1 MLLLSETLRE
11 QVGEPQGRTGF
22 SVSGVVACGKPLRV
36 YVYLDNL
43 FLGSPLCSECN
54 YVLRI
59 NNYELERSDM
69 TTVNDPTVVTEVTD
83 LYLKY
88 EEALCNNNLEVMDSL
103 FWDGAE
109 VVRFGITENLYGGDE
124 IRKFRASRPSPKI
137 EREISNLKVVTFG
150 KDAATVT
157 LEFYRNIN
165 GVERFGRQSQTWYRF
180 TEGWKVVSAHVS
192 LLPV

>member
-1 MLLLSETLRE
+1 MTTIND
-11 QVGEPQGRTGF
+11 PA
-22 SVSGVVACGKPLRV
+22 VVA
-36 YVYLDNL
+36 
-43 FLGSPLCSECN
+43 
-54 YVLRI
+54 
-59 NNYELERSDM
+59 
-69 TTVNDPTVVTEVTD
+69 EVTD
-83 LYLKY
+83 LYFKY
-88 EEALCNNNLEVMDSL
+88 EEALSNNNLEVMDSL
-103 FWDGAE
+103 FWDAPE

-124 IRKFRASRPSPKI
+124 IRNFRQNRSNPKI

-157 LEFYRNIN
+157 LEFHRIIN

>member
-1 MLLLSETLRE
+1 
-11 QVGEPQGRTGF
+11 
-22 SVSGVVACGKPLRV
+22 
-36 YVYLDNL
+36 
-43 FLGSPLCSECN
+43 
-54 YVLRI
+54 
-59 NNYELERSDM
+59 M
-69 TTVNDPTVVTEVTD
+69 TTVNDPAVVAEVTD

-88 EEALCNNNLEVMDSL
+88 EEALSNNNLEVMDSL
-103 FWDGAE
+103 FWDAAE

-124 IRKFRASRPSPKI
+124 IRNFRQNRSNPKI
-137 EREISNLKVVTFG
+137 ERKISNLKVVTFG

-157 LEFYRNIN
+157 LEFCRIIN